1 MGGCVS
7 SPAGGDPIADQRN
20 KEIEKLLRE
29 VSIITPVLDILQEGW
44 LSAGG
49 EEDATG
55 GQTPPSRCW
64 SLREI
69 DGVEADAV
77 DTW

>member
-29 VSIITPVLDILQEGW
+29 VSIITPVLDILQEG
-44 LSAGG
+44 
-49 EEDATG
+49 
-55 GQTPPSRCW
+55 
-64 SLREI
+64 
-69 DGVEADAV
+69 
-77 DTW
+77 